1 MSSSST
7 QRRRSLVAAV
17 AGATIAAALGAAPV
31 HATYPGDNG
40 AIVFPARPLAGGS
53 TDLWSV
59 SHSGAVTQ
67 ITDTDEPWEI
77 CPAFS
82 ADGRELAMCVV
93 DGEATEIWTLDVDGS
108 DARQLTDLGGWAI
121 FPDWNRQGNRVV
133 FSWASE
139 PDTDTGLYVV
149 HARSGR
155 IRPLLVE
162 AGYSLG
168 DPVWSPDGR
177 TVLYTRTRNALDD
190 EGFPYPVEAQLW
202 TVDVRSG
209 ATTQL
214 TFDGSI
220 KDLTSDWSPDGS
232 RIVFGSEGD
241 LWLMDADGRNRQNLT
256 STPDGFEW
264 GPSFSPDGGSVAFT
278 GPVGDGPPQVQV
290 IDVDGSDRRVVAP
303 NPDQRQLVPAWQPVT
318 PRTH

>member
-1 MSSSST
+1 MN
-7 QRRRSLVAAV
+7 R
-17 AGATIAAALGAAPV
+17 GK
-31 HATYPGDNG
+31 
-40 AIVFPARPLAGGS
+40 
-53 TDLWSV
+53 
-59 SHSGAVTQ
+59 
-67 ITDTDEPWEI
+67 I

-121 FPDWNRQGNRVV
+121 FPDWNRQGNRIV

-162 AGYSLG
+162 EGYSLG
-168 DPVWSPDGR
+168 HPVLSPDGR

-214 TFDGSI
+214 TFDELDQGPDVGLEPGRLADRVRQRGRPVARWMPMAGIARTSRRRRMASSGGRRSA
-220 KDLTSDWSPDGS
+220 LTAGAWRSPGRWETARRRSRSSTSTAATGASWPRTPISASSCRRGS
-232 RIVFGSEGD
+232 R
-241 LWLMDADGRNRQNLT
+241 
-256 STPDGFEW
+256 
-264 GPSFSPDGGSVAFT
+264 
-278 GPVGDGPPQVQV
+278 
-290 IDVDGSDRRVVAP
+290 
-303 NPDQRQLVPAWQPVT
+303 
-318 PRTH
+318 